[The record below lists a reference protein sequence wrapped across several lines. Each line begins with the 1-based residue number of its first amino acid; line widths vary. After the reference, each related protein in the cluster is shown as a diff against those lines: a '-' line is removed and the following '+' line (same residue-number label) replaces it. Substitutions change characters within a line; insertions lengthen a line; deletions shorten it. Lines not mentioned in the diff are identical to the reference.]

1 MKRFDGQAVWVS
13 GGASGIGEAIC
24 ELFAEEGAKIA
35 CVDVQGGKSR
45 ALAERIRSG
54 GGEAV
59 SVECDVAEERAVERS
74 IAETVRA
81 FGGLQCIVNCAGVV
95 DVVELHEYSEEE
107 WDRLMAV
114 NVKSIFFAT
123 KHGIA
128 HLRANRL
135 STMVNIGSISSF
147 VGQGATPAYTAS
159 KHAVVGLTRSI
170 ALDYAK
176 DGLRCNCICPG
187 ITDTPMLRYHLS
199 KAPDPE
205 GALAQRLRRVPIGVA
220 LTPRNIATTARFL
233 CSEDSAGVTGTSI
246 VIDGGYLTAAEWETG
261 RDSHGPPAT

>member
-1 MKRFDGQAVWVS
+1 MRRLDGQAVWVS

-24 ELFAEEGAKIA
+24 ELFAEEGARVA
-35 CVDVQGGKSR
+35 CVDVQGEKAQ
-45 ALAERIRSG
+45 ALADRIGSG
-54 GGEAV
+54 SGEAV
-59 SVECDVAEERAVERS
+59 AIECDVADESAVERS
-74 IAETVRA
+74 IEETVQE
-81 FGGLQCIVNCAGVV
+81 FGGLQCMVNCAGVV
-95 DVVELHEYSEEE
+95 DVVELHEYSEEA
-107 WDRLMAV
+107 WDRLMGV
-114 NVKSIFFAT
+114 NVKSIFYAT

-128 HLRANRL
+128 HLRKNRL

-205 GALAQRLRRVPIGVA
+205 GALAQRLRRVPTGVA
-220 LTPRNIATTARFL
+220 LTPRNIATTALYL

-261 RDSHGPPAT
+261 EPTSFMGES